1 MLVEGV
7 DGDVDPAGDDLGLE
21 HSGGGALGAVTD
33 LTAEDDLDLIGAAH
47 VEVVGHQRLEE
58 AAGVAGGGEHD
69 GAGGLDL
76 APGELPPVARPPLP
90 AAPRHPEPGQPPGA
104 EHPDLAWAP

>member
-58 AAGVAGGGEHD
+58 AAGVAGGGAHE
-69 GAGGLDL
+69 GGGDLDL
-76 APGELPPVARPPLP
+76 AHGGLPPQSRPPPP
-90 AAPRHPEPGQPPGA
+90 APPDRKSVPKGKGV
-104 EHPDLAWAP
+104 